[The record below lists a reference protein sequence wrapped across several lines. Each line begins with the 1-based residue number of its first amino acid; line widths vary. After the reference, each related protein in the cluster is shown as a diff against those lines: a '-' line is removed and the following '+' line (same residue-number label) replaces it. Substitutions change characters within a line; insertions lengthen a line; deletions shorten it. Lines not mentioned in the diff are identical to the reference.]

1 MAKNKVG
8 PVAVYLSKELL
19 NGMLCCL
26 DYLIAIDEQHG
37 EWEKHAQRIKDK
49 ILKHGRKFTSDDSE
63 SVVIYFYE
71 NEAAIL
77 LKAFS
82 LFVFLRTNPQKD
94 YMSLMKT
101 QKKDVSENE

>member
-8 PVAVYLSKELL
+8 PVAVYMSKELL
-19 NGMLCCL
+19 NGMLCSL
-26 DYLIAIDEQHG
+26 DYLIAVDEQQG

-49 ILKHGRKFTSDDSE
+49 ILKFGRKFANEDGE

-77 LKAFS
+77 QKQMR
-82 LFVFLRTNPQKD
+82 LFI
-94 YMSLMKT
+94 
-101 QKKDVSENE
+101 

>member
-8 PVAVYLSKELL
+8 PVAVYMSKELL
-19 NGMLCCL
+19 NGMLYCL
-26 DYLIAIDEQHG
+26 DYLIAIDEQQG

-49 ILKHGRKFTSDDSE
+49 ILTHGRKFTSDDTE

-82 LFVFLRTNPQKD
+82 LFVFLKDNPVQD
-94 YMSLMKT
+94 YMNRMQT
-101 QKKDVSENE
+101 QKKKLSDNQ